1 MTTAASVPSIILEGL
16 PDDNDS
22 VPVVASRRG
31 ISSTASVATTQLASD
46 VGSVMG
52 RPKIAQ
58 LKSVTWYKNDDTT
71 APLIQFTLQDVKVR
85 RQMKIALGS
94 VRASSPR
101 AGGSFD
107 DDDDEVLSSMIVPG
121 HIVKS
126 IHNRPVKGLS
136 AQAATELWK
145 NPPKEDDGE
154 SLRFGSITVMD
165 PEGDEVWVKATIYK
179 PRPDMTLEDLGMT
192 VWYWG
197 YVSRC
202 EAKERNETSKPLNL
216 GAALAWWPAY
226 FFLYSFASSLLKRIL
241 FSNIQPSN
249 QEII

>member
-1 MTTAASVPSIILEGL
+1 MTTAASASRDVPSIILEGL
-16 PDDNDS
+16 PDEDGR
-22 VPVVASRRG
+22 VPAVASRRVV
-31 ISSTASVATTQLASD
+31 SSTASVATTQLASD

-94 VRASSPR
+94 VRAGAPR
-101 AGGSFD
+101 RGGSLD
-107 DDDDEVLSSMIVPG
+107 DDDDEVLSSMVVPG
-121 HIVKS
+121 HIVTN
-126 IHNRPVKGLS
+126 IHNRPVKGLN

-154 SLRFGSITVMD
+154 NLRFGSITVMD

-179 PRPDMTLEDLGMT
+179 PRPDMTLEDLGMV

-197 YVSRC
+197 YVSLVKRQTVC
-202 EAKERNETSKPLNL
+202 TIPVNFSVLFYFRL
-216 GAALAWWPAY
+216 ALHQ
-226 FFLYSFASSLLKRIL
+226 IH
-241 FSNIQPSN
+241 
-249 QEII
+249 